1 MSIFVRK
8 YPMTAISIIF
18 VLMQFVL
25 LSLVTSALLTLSL
38 SGRQLLSILTLMVFM
53 DVATTVTAISCY
65 NMLLRRLPYQ
75 DIGVKGL
82 GSL

>member
-1 MSIFVRK
+1 MSVLVQK

-18 VLMQFVL
+18 VLMQLVL
-25 LSLVTSALLTLSL
+25 LCLATSTLLTLDL
-38 SGRQLLSILTLMVFM
+38 SGRQLLNTLALIVFM